1 MTGHGDIPMTVPAMQ
16 AGAVECLT
24 NVERG
29 DRCVEGCLAYRR
41 RGGTA
46 WSPPPTREEG
56 RRAYDRGCG
65 ASGSDPPHGGVAAS
79 PLASARLREG
89 KPRALAAGAVAF
101 LSKPCHEEDLLHA
114 IEAALKHS

>member
-24 NVERG
+24 NVERR
-29 DRCVEGCLAYRR
+29 DRCVEGCLAYLR

-56 RRAYDRGCG
+56 RRAYDRLWSLVGSRHIE
-65 ASGSDPPHGGVAAS
+65 ARIAWPLRSDPGG
-79 PLASARLREG
+79 RD
-89 KPRALAAGAVAF
+89 RAGCTRGLVSTF
-101 LSKPCHEEDLLHA
+101 CMEVRT
-114 IEAALKHS
+114 